1 MCIRD
6 RNIPD
11 KMIAAKA
18 YLMETCKNFCAEDFS
33 CQNESTLK
41 KGAFLYTKKLG
52 KNLPDTG
59 IRDMIDST
67 KGKEKEFEKI
77 LLNLLQ
83 AEKVPSNLSLFGAP
97 PV

>member
-1 MCIRD
+1 M
-6 RNIPD
+6 
-11 KMIAAKA
+11 A
-18 YLMETCKNFCAEDFS
+18 YYQTSNVILRSSLAGKKIVLD
-33 CQNESTLK
+33 QKPTLQREQVV
-41 KGAFLYTKKLG
+41 GSSHTKKLG
-52 KNLPDTG
+52 KNLPDIG

-67 KGKEKEFEKI
+67 KGKEKEFEKV

>member
-1 MCIRD
+1 M
-6 RNIPD
+6 
-11 KMIAAKA
+11 AG
-18 YLMETCKNFCAEDFS
+18 
-33 CQNESTLK
+33 K
-41 KGAFLYTKKLG
+41 KTVLDQKPLLQREQVVGSSHTKKLG
-52 KNLPDTG
+52 KNLPYIGMCD
-59 IRDMIDST
+59 IIDST

>member
-1 MCIRD
+1 M
-6 RNIPD
+6 
-11 KMIAAKA
+11 
-18 YLMETCKNFCAEDFS
+18 
-33 CQNESTLK
+33 LK
-41 KGAFLYTKKLG
+41 RKHLEKKVLFYIQKLG

-83 AEKVPSNLSLFGAP
+83 AEKIPSNLSLFGAP